1 MMPMALFFLL
11 LPALAAVMAGVAV
24 AGFNRHQVLEDGPL
38 IRQFLVAMTI
48 FVLVL
53 VGVSK
58 SHPVRMRLDPVYKLQ
73 TELAADP
80 VLQAL
85 RENAPDD
92 AKKLE
97 NLLILATNE
106 GHSLARAKALTRP
119 VLSLWARYRVSF
131 ADHKSVLQWAQV
143 HIDLLK
149 ELRERDPA
157 LCIQY
162 LQAPTAESLP
172 GLTGFSA
179 SNTAA
184 FERAVVQLYTSA
196 NQGSRRTGATADP
209 VVSLEE
215 LRAHYAEIT
224 EQVFQRHGLRFGEG
238 TAKTTEAQL
247 LADTPARVCN
257 AYLDRLE
264 AMQARPAPV
273 AARLLQAA
281 LRD

>member
-1 MMPMALFFLL
+1 MMSMALFFLL
-11 LPALAAVMAGVAV
+11 LPTMAAVMAGAVV
-24 AGFNRHQVLEDGPL
+24 AGFNRHHVLEDGPL
-38 IRQFLVAMTI
+38 IRQFLVAMAL
-48 FVLVL
+48 FAVVLF
-53 VGVSK
+53 GVSQ

-85 RENAPDD
+85 REHAPDD
-92 AKKLE
+92 ARKLE
-97 NLLILATNE
+97 SLLVLAANE

-119 VLSLWARYRVSF
+119 VLSLWARYRVAF
-131 ADHKSVLQWAQV
+131 ADHTSVLQWAQV
-143 HIDLLK
+143 HIDSLK

-179 SNTAA
+179 ANTAA

-196 NQGSRRTGATADP
+196 NQGMRRTGRAADP

-215 LRAHYAEIT
+215 LRAHYADIT
-224 EQVFQRHGLRFGEG
+224 QQVLQRHGLRFGEG

-264 AMQARPAPV
+264 TMQARPAPI